1 MLFISNFVLDIYNIK
16 SFVMKK
22 VILIFAV
29 AALLIVSSTIW
40 FAYAASS
47 FNLIEFFPRIVL
59 FLVGGLAV
67 FIGIRRISGIKRGE
81 PAEDELSKKIQVKTA
96 SISYYISIYLW
107 LFIMYFCDRLNIENH
122 TLIGV
127 GIAGMALIYLFS
139 WIGLR
144 MWGLRHE

>member
-1 MLFISNFVLDIYNIK
+1 MLFISNFVLDIYNINLFIMK
-16 SFVMKK
+16 RVIFIFV
-22 VILIFAV
+22 V

-40 FAYAASS
+40 FAYAASN
-47 FNLIEFFPRIVL
+47 FNLIEFFPRIIL

-107 LFIMYFCDRLNIENH
+107 LFIMFFCDRLNIENH

-139 WIGLR
+139 WIVLSMRGLR
-144 MWGLRHE
+144 DE